1 MYSLTVTFGPGPTVW
16 RFLFRD
22 KARAEGY
29 NALTSMMPSQ
39 DFHIEDDFGQC
50 GDIKAAQIHGRML
63 ENMDESA
70 LAYVELALF
79 NARVQAKAQS
89 RAEGDSTIN
98 RHMRGPAVLT
108 PNMGGNGRM

>member
-29 NALTSMMPSQ
+29 NAIPSMMPNQ
-39 DFHIEDDFGQC
+39 DLRIEDDFGQC

-63 ENMDESA
+63 ENLDES
-70 LAYVELALF
+70 LIAYVEMALH

-89 RAEGDSTIN
+89 RAEGDPTIN
-98 RHMRGPAVLT
+98 MQRRGPAVLT
-108 PNMGGNGRM
+108 PNMGGNRRM